1 LYKNEELHFIFKNL
15 IDEINFKNLIQNF
28 INDSLVFIITALNYK
43 YYNLIAKN
51 TIFLMF
57 YVSRETL

>member
-1 LYKNEELHFIFKNL
+1 LHSIFKNL

-28 INDSLVFIITALNYK
+28 INDSLFFIITVLNYK

-51 TIFLMF
+51 TNFFNVLCF
-57 YVSRETL
+57 T